1 MFVLK
6 RKFCS
11 PRLDLLHPPYFKL
24 KVELFTENGAVQI
37 GAKHKMAQSDWGARG
52 LRFSGLK
59 V

>member
-37 GAKHKMAQSDWGARG
+37 GAKHKMAQSD
-52 LRFSGLK
+52 
-59 V
+59 